1 MQTIASL
8 LLQYWS
14 KLAPALDKVLSSSEL
29 QSLLAAKRGGL
40 NSLIQW
46 LIAHPSL
53 WDEIAYVIKI
63 ILGQYVAF

>member
-14 KLAPALDKVLSSSEL
+14 KLELALAKVLSSSEM
-29 QSLLAAKRGGL
+29 QSLLAAKSRGL

-46 LIAHPSL
+46 LITHPSL

>member
-8 LLQYWS
+8 LLQYWA
-14 KLAPALDKVLSSSEL
+14 KLAPALDKVLSSSEM
-29 QSLLAAKRGGL
+29 QSLLAAKSSGL

-53 WDEIAYVIKI
+53 WDEITNVIKI
-63 ILGQYVAF
+63 ILGQYVAL